1 MRRAPAPPMR
11 LRLPFRALAL
21 AAAVAAC
28 APAQAQSGGP
38 APTPAPQPPAP
49 VAAAPAPAA
58 AKARRHVDADVAFV
72 HGMIGHHRQALTM
85 AAMAPT
91 HGASERLQLLAKK
104 IDLSQ
109 RDEIASMTSWL
120 AARGLPASPTA
131 AGHEHHGAH
140 MPGMLTPEQLAT
152 LDAARGVEFDRLFLT
167 FMIQHH
173 QGALTMVE
181 QLFAAPGGGQ
191 EAELFQF
198 ATDVD
203 ADQRAEIHLMQQ
215 MLNSLPTRRSPST

>member
-1 MRRAPAPPMR
+1 MRRAPCPPMR
-11 LRLPFRALAL
+11 LRSPFPALAL

-38 APTPAPQPPAP
+38 APAPGPQPPAP
-49 VAAAPAPAA
+49 AGAPAPAA
-58 AKARRHVDADVAFV
+58 ARARGHVEADVQFV
-72 HGMIGHHRQALTM
+72 HGMIGHHQQALTM

-109 RDEIASMTSWL
+109 RDEIASMTAWL
-120 AARGLPASPTA
+120 QARGLPASPAA
-131 AGHEHHGAH
+131 AGHEHHAAH
-140 MPGMLTPEQLAT
+140 MPGMLTPEQLAQ
-152 LDAARGVEFDRLFLT
+152 LDAARGPEFDRLFLT
-167 FMIQHH
+167 YMIQHH

-198 ATDVD
+198 ASDVD
-203 ADQRAEIHLMQQ
+203 ADQRAEIHVMQQ
-215 MLNSLPTRRSPST
+215 MLNSLPTRRSPSP

>member
-1 MRRAPAPPMR
+1 MR
-11 LRLPFRALAL
+11 LRPPFSALAL

-38 APTPAPQPPAP
+38 APAPAPQPPA
-49 VAAAPAPAA
+49 AAAPAPAA
-58 AKARRHVDADVAFV
+58 TRARGVVDADVQFV
-72 HGMIGHHRQALTM
+72 HGMIGHHQQALTM

-120 AARGLPASPTA
+120 AARRLPAPAA
-131 AGHEHHGAH
+131 AGHEHHAAH
-140 MPGMLTPEQLAT
+140 MPGMLTPEQLAQ
-152 LDAARGVEFDRLFLT
+152 LDAARGADFDRLFLT
-167 FMIQHH
+167 YMIQHH

-198 ATDVD
+198 ASDVD

-215 MLNSLPTRRSPST
+215 MLNSLPTRRTPSP